1 MDELQQTRKRRFTP
15 FSQQDVAP
23 PDESGIW
30 MGGEASVGT
39 QARRYV
45 RETKQNTPGLAL
57 TILGLTFFG
66 GLAMGAVASRLLRK
80 TRP

>member
-1 MDELQQTRKRRFTP
+1 MDELQQTRKRHFTP

-23 PDESGIW
+23 PDDSGLW

-45 RETKQNTPGLAL
+45 RETKRNRPGLAL

-66 GLAMGAVASRLLRK
+66 GLAMGAVASRLFRK
-80 TRP
+80 MRP